1 MGFIIAFQVEFLKF
15 EPHNQGSSVGA
26 CFITAFLELA
36 IFVGLTYY
44 ERKEQESTVSRPEY
58 LKFNAERPRE
68 SSMKGIALVDLGGL
82 KREEEKGEVEKIDL
96 LWTDYH
102 SNIIPSFMKTILN
115 Q

>member
-15 EPHNQGSSVGA
+15 EPHSQSNSVGA

-36 IFVGLTYY
+36 IFVGLAYY

-82 KREEEKGEVEKIDL
+82 KREEEKAEEKLEEKEVEKIDL
-96 LWTDYH
+96 L
-102 SNIIPSFMKTILN
+102 
-115 Q
+115 